1 MSFIKLQ
8 SSDIVVSADS
18 ITAPCWSAFAP
29 SLTQFFTGSNA
40 VAKSSAP
47 KFFLDVYQQNST
59 GSAAEVQFSILYGN
73 LNGSGSENYND
84 LVPYATPTRTIYGQY
99 RTLVFGDENTNFTFG
114 SGATV
119 EDIFI
124 LNINRNRYKEHL
136 LPGSF
141 NLKLA
146 DASNNP
152 ITLTDNSKVLTI
164 NTYGD
169 AGRVF
174 DIVSGSFGTP
184 TTAVIESGV
193 TAGYTKS
200 GSYGM
205 FLPDV
210 GLIIF
215 NARALSLPFAK
226 GGVQT
231 NINPSRTYD
240 TDDQTYNQ
248 FYNALINP
256 NASAFQ
262 LNSEETISANYVFI
276 RVPNAELNYT
286 TNPSMISGSGD
297 FVYTNFVN
305 SPQTFPTTVGLY
317 NDNNELL
324 AVAKLSKP
332 FVKDFTKEAL
342 FRLKLD
348 W

>member
-8 SSDIVVSADS
+8 PSDIVVSADS
-18 ITAPCWSAFAP
+18 ITAPCWSSYQP
-29 SLTQFFTGSNA
+29 TLTQFFTGSNSLP
-40 VAKSSAP
+40 KSSAP
-47 KFFLDVYQQNST
+47 EFFVDVYQSDPT
-59 GSAAEVQFSILYGN
+59 GSSSEIQFSISYGN
-73 LNGSGSENYND
+73 LNGSGSRNYND
-84 LVPYATPTRTIYGQY
+84 LVPYSTPTRTIYGQY

-114 SGATV
+114 TSDDV
-119 EDIFI
+119 RDIFVI
-124 LNINRNRYKEHL
+124 NINRNRYKEHL

-146 DASNNP
+146 DASNSP
-152 ITLTDNSKVLTI
+152 ITLTDNSNAVTV

-174 DIVSGSFGTP
+174 DIVSGSYGTP
-184 TTAVIESGV
+184 TTSVIESGV

-210 GLIIF
+210 GLIIL
-215 NARALSLPFAK
+215 NPRALNLSYVK
-226 GGVQT
+226 GGVNMT
-231 NINPSRTYD
+231 IPETYD
-240 TDDQTYNQ
+240 TDDQTYN
-248 FYNALINP
+248 YLYDSLIKS
-256 NASAFQ
+256 NASFFQ
-262 LNSEETISANYVFI
+262 LNSEETISANYIFV
-276 RVPNAELNYT
+276 RVNNAELNYT

-305 SPQTFPTTVGLY
+305 NPQTFPTTLGFY
-317 NDNNELL
+317 NDNNECL

-342 FRLKLD
+342 FTVKLD